1 MERKRVSESNRSKRQ
16 KEAEAA
22 EKAQEKKKVSSKEA
36 RLLSGRAL
44 FVYNPALFV
53 DDEAAADTAEY
64 EVVEPEEEEQNR
76 AEGRTEEMGIAEAAE
91 KAAEAAKE
99 RGEEED
105 GEVKIQLTVFNE
117 EDLDGLDDLDDL
129 DGLDEGEEAKE
140 PAEEAK
146 EQTGETEKPEGEGEK
161 PPS

>member
-64 EVVEPEEEEQNR
+64 EVNMEKMFLVEGQRQGEEEE
-76 AEGRTEEMGIAEAAE
+76 
-91 KAAEAAKE
+91 
-99 RGEEED
+99 

-140 PAEEAK
+140 EAPHDAEAAGAAEAK
-146 EQTGETEKPEGEGEK
+146 EQTGETEKPEEGGEK
-161 PPS
+161 APS

>member
-1 MERKRVSESNRSKRQ
+1 MS
-16 KEAEAA
+16 A
-22 EKAQEKKKVSSKEA
+22 KEA

-117 EDLDGLDDLDDL
+117 EDLDVLDDLVDL
-129 DGLDEGEEAKE
+129 DGLDQGEEAKE

>member
-1 MERKRVSESNRSKRQ
+1 M
-16 KEAEAA
+16 
-22 EKAQEKKKVSSKEA
+22 SSKEA

-76 AEGRTEEMGIAEAAE
+76 AEGQTETLGIAEAAE
-91 KAAEAAKE
+91 KAAEEAKE
-99 RGEEED
+99 RGEEEE
-105 GEVKIQLTVFNE
+105 GEVTIQLTVFNE

-140 PAEEAK
+140 EAPPADEAAAEAEAK
-146 EQTGETEKPEGEGEK
+146 EQTGETEKPEEGGEK
-161 PPS
+161 APS